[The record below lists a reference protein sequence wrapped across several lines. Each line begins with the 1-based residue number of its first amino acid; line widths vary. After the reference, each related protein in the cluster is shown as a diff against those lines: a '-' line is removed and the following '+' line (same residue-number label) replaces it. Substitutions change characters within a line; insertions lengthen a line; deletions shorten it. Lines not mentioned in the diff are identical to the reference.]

1 MSMPAV
7 STSPRS
13 GAGQPVSHAVPGDG
27 GHPASL
33 AVPGDGG
40 HAAGRQTF
48 LAVPVDG
55 LRAAGRQASS
65 LAVPADGPH
74 TWILRVP
81 AVDEPAPASLPPE
94 LDEAEADRAGSFVQP
109 LDRQRYVAAHLALRR
124 LLARYTGIPPG
135 RIRLGRSGGPRGK
148 PLLLDAPVPLHFSL
162 SHSHGLIAIAVAG
175 RPVGVDVQALPSPER
190 VEACLPALH
199 PAEREELA
207 GLPTAERLVE
217 FGRLWT
223 RKEAFLKGLGTGL
236 ARPPAADYLGRRAT
250 PEGPE
255 GWIVRDLPTHPG
267 YAAATALWT
276 PGSRT

>member
-1 MSMPAV
+1 M
-7 STSPRS
+7 
-13 GAGQPVSHAVPGDG
+13 
-27 GHPASL
+27 
-33 AVPGDGG
+33 
-40 HAAGRQTF
+40 HAAGRQ
-48 LAVPVDG
+48 A
-55 LRAAGRQASS
+55 S
-65 LAVPADGPH
+65 LAVPADGLH

-81 AVDEPAPASLPPE
+81 AADEPGPTSLPPE
-94 LDEAEADRAGSFVQP
+94 LDEAEADRAGSFVRP

-267 YAAATALWT
+267 YAAATALRT